1 MYDKLIAKVNNINTN
16 GLVLKTK
23 YDADKSDLE
32 KKISDTDKKIPDTS
46 GLVKKTNYNAKI
58 TEIEGKVPSI
68 TSLATTPALTEIE
81 NKIPDTSN
89 FLKKTDNDAEILDI
103 KSKYFTRA
111 DYKKLT
117 NEKLGLKIKQKGL
130 VDKSDI
136 ARFISNADLDKK
148 SSNISNKSSRTR
160 QHNKIISI

>member
-117 NEKLGLKIKQKGL
+117 NEKLDLKIKQKGL

-136 ARFISNADLDKK
+136 AGFISNFDLDKK
-148 SSNISNKSSRTR
+148 K
-160 QHNKIISI
+160 